1 MAEETDKAFKEALE
15 RLGEDYIYELD
26 QLLRSLGKVASG
38 DLVRSL
44 STTLLKTGFGTRW
57 TLKIESED
65 YLIYVD
71 EGRRAGARMP
81 PVDPIR
87 KWCRQKGIP
96 EGAAFA
102 IAKSIAENGIP
113 ATHVIERALQNLEDK
128 RKYDHLEDAAGDWAK
143 AIADDFILGLSNK
156 KNITIR

>member
-26 QLLRSLGKVASG
+26 SLLRSLGKVASG
-38 DLVRSL
+38 DLIRSL
-44 STTLLKTGFGTRW
+44 STRLMKTGFGTSW
-57 TLKIESED
+57 TLVIEAED

-71 EGRRAGARMP
+71 EGRRAGSRMP

-87 KWCRQKGIP
+87 KWCREKGIP

-113 ATHVIERALQNLEDK
+113 PSDVIARALQNLETN
-128 RKYDHLEDAAGDWAK
+128 RKYDALEDAAGQWAQ
-143 AIADDFILGLSNK
+143 AITDDVLLSLSK
-156 KNITIR
+156 QKNITIR